1 MLFSKKSKKN
11 SFGDATKD
19 RDIVG
24 EKVTKERTIFRRK
37 EKVDSKKAQKKNALV
52 ISFWISTRE
61 TTPLLYIY
69 IETRPTLLK
78 HLHAHHH
85 HHRRRH
91 VVENTTTTNNND
103 DEKETKNARRV
114 PTLHADEPAVGSVPH
129 RAIPF
134 HRIFLSRRENDR
146 EPICRRAGHERVRQ
160 ERRNDRE

>member
-1 MLFSKKSKKN
+1 MDLILGLDYLGNRTIFSDSKKSTQK
-11 SFGDATKD
+11 
-19 RDIVG
+19 RHIVLDI
-24 EKVTKERTIFRRK
+24 ERRP
-37 EKVDSKKAQKKNALV
+37 
-52 ISFWISTRE
+52 
-61 TTPLLYIY
+61 PLL
-69 IETRPTLLK
+69 K
-78 HLHAHHH
+78 HAHHH
-85 HHRRRH
+85 H
-91 VVENTTTTNNND
+91 VVENTTTTTTNDDDD

>member
-1 MLFSKKSKKN
+1 M
-11 SFGDATKD
+11 G
-19 RDIVG
+19 
-24 EKVTKERTIFRRK
+24 
-37 EKVDSKKAQKKNALV
+37 

-129 RAIPF
+129 RSIPSNF
-134 HRIFLSRRENDR
+134 SVETRKRPRTDLPSRW
-146 EPICRRAGHERVRQ
+146 A
-160 ERRNDRE
+160 

>member
-1 MLFSKKSKKN
+1 MDSVVFEEVKKN
-11 SFGDATKD
+11 SGDATKD

-24 EKVTKERTIFRRK
+24 EKVTKERTIFRK
-37 EKVDSKKAQKKNALV
+37 SGLEKSTKKNALI

-61 TTPLLYIY
+61 TPLLYIY

>member
-1 MLFSKKSKKN
+1 MTRRK
-11 SFGDATKD
+11 T
-19 RDIVG
+19 DIG
-24 EKVTKERTIFRRK
+24 EKVTERTIFRK
-37 EKVDSKKAQKKNALV
+37 SGLEK
-52 ISFWISTRE
+52 STKTLSSVFGYRE
-61 TTPLLYIY
+61 RRPCCIYRDETNFIKTP
-69 IETRPTLLK
+69 
-78 HLHAHHH
+78 HAHHH
-85 HHRRRH
+85 HRH
-91 VVENTTTTNNND
+91 VVENTTTNNND